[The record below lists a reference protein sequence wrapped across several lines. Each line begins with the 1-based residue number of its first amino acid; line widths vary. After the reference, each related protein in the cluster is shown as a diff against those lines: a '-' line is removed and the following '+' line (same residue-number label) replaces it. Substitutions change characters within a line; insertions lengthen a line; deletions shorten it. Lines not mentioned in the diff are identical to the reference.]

1 MFLNPRSDAFWVYTI
16 CRGCWPAAFL
26 IGLFEKR
33 SFVVPRHVPSPRP
46 FLAPSPRYVP
56 ISRPFPAQAFWRAPC
71 LAFFEIPPP
80 MSAGNGGGAGQNAKC
95 KAIVSRAA
103 ATPVDSPNGVWV
115 LGIQGAHIASSA
127 FGEFL
132 QSALVLNWS
141 CPVERCVDSLLFSER
156 CYEKGSMV

>member
-1 MFLNPRSDAFWVYTI
+1 
-16 CRGCWPAAFL
+16 
-26 IGLFEKR
+26 
-33 SFVVPRHVPSPRP
+33 
-46 FLAPSPRYVP
+46 
-56 ISRPFPAQAFWRAPC
+56 
-71 LAFFEIPPP
+71 

-132 QSALVLNWS
+132 QSALIMNWR
-141 CPVERCVDSLLFSER
+141 CTVERCLDSVLILLRSR
-156 CYEKGSMV
+156 GKGSLV

>member
-1 MFLNPRSDAFWVYTI
+1 MGD
-16 CRGCWPAAFL
+16 
-26 IGLFEKR
+26 
-33 SFVVPRHVPSPRP
+33 
-46 FLAPSPRYVP
+46 
-56 ISRPFPAQAFWRAPC
+56 
-71 LAFFEIPPP
+71 
-80 MSAGNGGGAGQNAKC
+80 GAGQNAKC
-95 KAIVSRAA
+95 NASVSRAA
-103 ATPVDSPNGVWV
+103 STPMDSPNGVWV